1 MDTPGIPA
9 CGKQRETPRFSPSPD
24 QCILIE
30 HMNNNGETKKV
41 HPANAYPDS
50 CRTKEEEIRNSIVL
64 ATTSFTQHRQSH
76 NPASL
81 TTLSVSQPC
90 QSHNPVSLTA
100 VSLPSQRTC
109 LHIFIPAKRRESRK
123 SNRGWRNSFRKWERT
138 WKTRW
143 IEQDDP
149 GWRVRRELR
158 LAGW

>member
-81 TTLSVSQPC
+81 TTLSVSQQC
-90 QSHNPVSLTA
+90 H
-100 VSLPSQRTC
+100 C
-109 LHIFIPAKRRESRK
+109 LHNVLAST
-123 SNRGWRNSFRKWERT
+123 SSFPQKGGN
-138 WKTRW
+138 
-143 IEQDDP
+143 P
-149 GWRVRRELR
+149 GKVIVDGETVSGNGKEPGRHD
-158 LAGW
+158 G